1 MRHAPDFPPGSGW
14 RYTNTG
20 YVLLGL
26 VIEEITGRPWHREVD
41 ERIIR
46 RLHLDHTIWP
56 GVSPTLPAP
65 HARGYTRFA
74 PGEDLVDTTRLVDAD
89 ASGGYLSTMADLDRF
104 LRALFDGTLL
114 PGPQLRQL
122 KQTVP
127 VDAQTEQVW
136 PGARYGLGVF
146 SRPLPCGGTAWIPSG
161 DQLGYRTRTGVT
173 EDGRRRAVVSMSA
186 QFFDSWDSV
195 IAQDTAAR
203 ILIDHALCGPH

>member
-1 MRHAPDFPPGSGW
+1 M
-14 RYTNTG
+14 NKI
-20 YVLLGL
+20 LLFNPRSANNKYRIPNSILNIAASVDGKYDW
-26 VIEEITGRPWHREVD
+26 VIVD
-41 ERIIR
+41 GNCEHDPMVKI
-46 RLHLDHTIWP
+46 D
-56 GVSPTLPAP
+56 S
-65 HARGYTRFA
+65 
-74 PGEDLVDTTRLVDAD
+74 
-89 ASGGYLSTMADLDRF
+89 YLSTGEFKYFGFTVM
-104 LRALFDGTLL
+104 

-127 VDAQTEQVW
+127 VDEQTEQVW